1 MMPRRHSRLIL
12 VLLLGLVVSLVITAL
27 THRNAPVLIWFVV
40 IGLGFIFGIGREWF
54 IVTKRLRS
62 KLQTP
67 FQVLSFLLGSYPY
80 LAAMIVMF
88 IFTYCVLKVLLG
100 YHLGPYET
108 RTIGKIV
115 VIALATIFFGGF
127 FILLFRFIGKLIWN
141 RKPESNIDRGKRGD
155 RARGSQSHS
164 SN

>member
-1 MMPRRHSRLIL
+1 MARPNGRI
-12 VLLLGLVVSLVITAL
+12 VSGMFAGVA
-27 THRNAPVLIWFVV
+27 
-40 IGLGFIFGIGREWF
+40 F
-54 IVTKRLRS
+54 IVTALAAWASYRAAHSALGM
-62 KLQTP
+62 
-67 FQVLSFLLGSYPY
+67 VGGLLTAIA
-80 LAAMIVMF
+80 AAMIVMF